1 MESRV
6 KKVVAEEEEV
16 QETLVTEETS
26 RKINGDN
33 NFQ

>member
-6 KKVVAEEEEV
+6 KKVVVEEEEV

>member
-6 KKVVAEEEEV
+6 KKVVVEEEEV
-16 QETLVTEETS
+16 QETLVAEETS